1 MERTIDEIGVQM
13 NRPTMWVVG
22 LVAGAIVLAAC
33 SGSTGGSAPTT
44 APDVTTTSTSED
56 GGGIS
61 IEGFA
66 FGPDDLSIS
75 VGETVTW
82 TNNETGVPHTVVSD
96 DGVWQSDT
104 LSPGD
109 SFSFTFDQPGT
120 YTYFCSIHPSMT
132 ATITVDG

>member
-1 MERTIDEIGVQM
+1 M
-13 NRPTMWVVG
+13 NRPAMWVVG

-33 SGSTGGSAPTT
+33 SGSTGGSAQSTT
-44 APDVTTTSTSED
+44 QDVTTTSTSED
-56 GGGIS
+56 GAGIS
-61 IEGFA
+61 IVGFA
-66 FGPDDLSIS
+66 FGPKTLGIS

-104 LSPGD
+104 LRPGD

-120 YTYFCSIHPSMT
+120 YTYFCSIHPAMT